1 MKLLLIGPASL
12 GIAGGISVS
21 FHHLRNSL
29 LQRSDPEIEVVD
41 TVGIR
46 QRKLM
51 APFALSLFFWRV
63 LRAAHRSDIVTLHAM
78 PTALPYIGWFIWAVA
93 ALWGLP
99 LIYRAFGGGYHDEL
113 TGRCRRRLAAW
124 FMRRAS
130 VVLLQTKQLMDRA
143 ATDTLRQTVWF
154 PTARP
159 MPTRVAPRTGPC
171 RRFVYVGQLKIGK
184 GLEYLA
190 RAAAH
195 LPQDA
200 NVDVYGPWYNLPR
213 DTFAGRRGIRYVGE
227 LHPGEVV
234 PTLNRY
240 DACVIPTFLPMEGHP
255 GIVLETCAAGI
266 PIIATRWKAVPEI
279 VKDGVSGILIEP
291 RSEGQIADAMTRL
304 YEDDSLYCRLAVG
317 SAAMRHEFS
326 QERQTDRFIEVC
338 RDALV
343 RRRG

>member
-21 FHHLRNSL
+21 FHHLHNSL
-29 LQRSDPEIEVVD
+29 LQRSTALIEVVD

-51 APFALSLFFWRV
+51 APFALALFFWRV
-63 LRAAHRSDIVTLHAM
+63 FRAAHRSDIVTLHAM
-78 PTALPYIGWFIWAVA
+78 PTGLPYIGWFIWAVA
-93 ALWGLP
+93 ALWGSP

-171 RRFVYVGQLKIGK
+171 RRFVYVGQLKIEK

-200 NVDVYGPWYNLPR
+200 HVDVYGPWYNLPR

-227 LHPGEVV
+227 LHPDEVV

-240 DACVIPTFLPMEGHP
+240 DACVIPTFLRMEGHP
-255 GIVLETCAAGI
+255 GIGTGDVCCRH
-266 PIIATRWKAVPEI
+266 PDHRDPM
-279 VKDGVSGILIEP
+279 
-291 RSEGQIADAMTRL
+291 EGRARDCEGRRLGNSDRAEKRMADR
-304 YEDDSLYCRLAVG
+304 G
-317 SAAMRHEFS
+317 SHDAPVRRQRPLLHARAW
-326 QERQTDRFIEVC
+326 ER
-338 RDALV
+338 RDAV
-343 RRRG
+343 RVLAGTANRSLHRSVS